1 MIDITT
7 TGQWCL
13 YTSYY
18 RPRVFTMDASQ
29 NLFLFVSTGKSEFWG
44 LTWLKQ
50 FQKWTCFY
58 FVIFDCVWYFT
69 HIWAKANLENYNLKL
84 QHLQSYY
91 KTTVAWCVC
100 RFPVPNNKKEYKRSP
115 RSVRNQ
121 RKSGGWNGS
130 KDVHSREERK
140 HEGKQKLCLKQSNKG
155 EWPQRQSLVP
165 LSAMLT
171 R

>member
-100 RFPVPNNKKEYKRSP
+100 RFPVPNTQQKGTNIKEVPDLSGTKGKAVAEMEAKTFTAEKRENMKES
-115 RSVRNQ
+115 RNYVSNRATKENDHRDKAWCPFQ
-121 RKSGGWNGS
+121 R
-130 KDVHSREERK
+130 
-140 HEGKQKLCLKQSNKG
+140 C
-155 EWPQRQSLVP
+155 
-165 LSAMLT
+165 
-171 R
+171 